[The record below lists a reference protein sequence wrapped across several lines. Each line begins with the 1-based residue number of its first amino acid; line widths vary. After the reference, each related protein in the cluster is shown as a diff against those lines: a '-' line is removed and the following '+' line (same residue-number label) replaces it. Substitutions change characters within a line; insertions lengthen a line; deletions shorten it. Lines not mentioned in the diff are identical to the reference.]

1 MDPRTLSALYGLKWN
16 PFLNDIPI
24 EALCKTPRIDHF
36 AWRVEDL
43 VMHGGFALVTGDP
56 GAGKSTVLRLLAER
70 LAGLRDVVVGEL
82 TRPQSRVTDFYRELG
97 DLFGLAVSTSNR
109 WGAYKTVRAK
119 WQAHIQQT
127 LFRPVLLVDEA
138 QEMPPLLLAE
148 LRLLGST
155 KLDTCTIV
163 TVVLCGD
170 RRLEEKLRT
179 QELLPVDSRIRTR
192 LVLDAGGG
200 TDAVEAAT
208 DDPERVLGGE
218 EQDAAGAQGGEA
230 AQARRARRDGDGHVE
245 REKRLAALRL
255 APDDADGF
263 VAPQVLDEPAPLGWA
278 RIEVRGA
285 RDRQRCRRCHRRV
298 DDGVLRAGVGVAR
311 AGRCSAPAISR

>member
-1 MDPRTLSALYGLKWN
+1 MDVRKLSALYGLKWN
-16 PFLNDIPI
+16 PFLPDIPV
-24 EALCKTPRIDHF
+24 EALCRTPRIDHF
-36 AWRVEDL
+36 TWRVEDL

-56 GAGKSTVLRLLAER
+56 GAGKSAVLRLLAER
-70 LAGLRDVVVGEL
+70 LAALRDVIVGEV

-127 LFRPVLLVDEA
+127 LFRPVLLVDEG
-138 QEMPPLLLAE
+138 QEMSPLLLAE

-179 QELLPVDSRIRTR
+179 PDLLPIDSRIRTR
-192 LVLDAGGG
+192 LVLEPETPETLGAMLRHLLAAAGNPTLM
-200 TDAVEAAT
+200 TDELQRTLCEHAAGNR
-208 DDPERVLGGE
+208 RVLMSLCA
-218 EQDAAGAQGGEA
+218 DALALAVVKNAKRLDEDLYLELAGAEHRP
-230 AQARRARRDGDGHVE
+230 ARP
-245 REKRLAALRL
+245 K
-255 APDDADGF
+255 
-263 VAPQVLDEPAPLGWA
+263 
-278 RIEVRGA
+278 
-285 RDRQRCRRCHRRV
+285 
-298 DDGVLRAGVGVAR
+298 
-311 AGRCSAPAISR
+311 PAIPARSRTAQR

>member
-192 LVLDAGGG
+192 LVLDAETPETLG
-200 TDAVEAAT
+200 TML
-208 DDPERVLGGE
+208 RHLL
-218 EQDAAGAQGGEA
+218 DAAGNPALMTDELQRTLCEHA
-230 AQARRARRDGDGHVE
+230 AGNRRVLMGLCADALALGVVKNAKRLDEGLYLEMAGAEHRPARAKPAPARRTPSSTRR
-245 REKRLAALRL
+245 
-255 APDDADGF
+255 
-263 VAPQVLDEPAPLGWA
+263 
-278 RIEVRGA
+278 
-285 RDRQRCRRCHRRV
+285 
-298 DDGVLRAGVGVAR
+298 
-311 AGRCSAPAISR
+311 